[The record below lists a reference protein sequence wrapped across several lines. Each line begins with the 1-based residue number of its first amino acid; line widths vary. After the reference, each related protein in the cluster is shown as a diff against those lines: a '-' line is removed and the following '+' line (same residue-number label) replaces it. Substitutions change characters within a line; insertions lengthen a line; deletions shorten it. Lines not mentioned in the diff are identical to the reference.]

1 MTNGDDAVRVKK
13 WGRLQR
19 PMSSSG
25 SFVTSFFQVLQRHGG
40 LMSVVAA
47 ILLLIPG
54 SIEVLLQL
62 IIPFQSAPNHYLWA
76 SFLILCFFLLYW
88 VFNDR
93 KVNMEQLVWAAYLFF
108 ISALEEVAFRA
119 LLPALLVN
127 NLGVIVAVVLSNLI
141 FASVHYITLR
151 WKFSNC
157 VGVFIGGLALS
168 RLLHNTEDIVLVI
181 LVHWWV
187 TFLNTHLAPKVDK
200 VETNYADG

>member
-88 VFNDR
+88 VFNYR
-93 KVNMEQLVWAAYLFF
+93 KVNMEQLVWA
-108 ISALEEVAFRA
+108 
-119 LLPALLVN
+119 
-127 NLGVIVAVVLSNLI
+127 
-141 FASVHYITLR
+141 
-151 WKFSNC
+151 
-157 VGVFIGGLALS
+157 
-168 RLLHNTEDIVLVI
+168 
-181 LVHWWV
+181 
-187 TFLNTHLAPKVDK
+187 
-200 VETNYADG
+200 